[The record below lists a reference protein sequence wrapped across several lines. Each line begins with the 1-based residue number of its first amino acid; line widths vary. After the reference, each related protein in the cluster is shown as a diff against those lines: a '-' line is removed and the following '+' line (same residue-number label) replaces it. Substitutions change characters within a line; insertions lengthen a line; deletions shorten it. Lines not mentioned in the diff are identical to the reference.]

1 MKKITFL
8 RLQNLHTVT
17 EKPKRAYTTWPT
29 LVNNTAVSV
38 KKIHI

>member
-17 EKPKRAYTTWPT
+17 EKPKRAY
-29 LVNNTAVSV
+29 NMANTC
-38 KKIHI
+38 